1 MNKILN
7 RLERKFGKY
16 AVRNLTLY
24 IIIAYVIGY
33 ILAMTGTLE
42 VFMLNPYS
50 IIEKYQVWRLL
61 TWVFVPP
68 GSLGIFTILMLYV
81 YYQLGSIL
89 ERQWGAFR
97 YNLYIFSGILFS
109 VIGAFILYVYYAV
122 FNGVDPGM
130 AGMYISTGFSTAY
143 INMSIFLAFA
153 AMFPDM
159 QMLLFFVIPIKI
171 KWLAFVDVAMM
182 AYQFIYSSQA
192 DRIAIVM
199 SLLNFILFFFGYF
212 DFKRISPKEIRR
224 RNAFKRAVRG
234 VRHGSS
240 YKYSTGA
247 HSSSVPNRPAGM
259 SKHHCAICKRTE
271 NDSDNLEFRFCS
283 KCNGNYEYCSDHLFT
298 HEHVK

>member
-1 MNKILN
+1 MNKLLN
-7 RLERKFGKY
+7 KLERKIGKY

-33 ILAMTGTLE
+33 ILSMTGTLE
-42 VFMLNPYS
+42 IFMLNPYS
-50 IIEKYQVWRLL
+50 IIEKYQVWRLI

-97 YNLYIFSGILFS
+97 YNIYIFSGIFFS
-109 VIGAFILYVYYAV
+109 VIGAFILYMYYAV
-122 FNGVDPGM
+122 INGVDPNM
-130 AGMYISTGFSTAY
+130 AGLYISTGFSTAY

-159 QMLLFFVIPIKI
+159 QMLLFFIIPIKI
-171 KWLAFVDVAMM
+171 KWLAYIDVAMM
-182 AYQFIYSSQA
+182 IYEFIFSSMA

-199 SLLNFILFFFGYF
+199 SLLNFILFFFGTFNY
-212 DFKRISPKEIRR
+212 KRVSIKEIHR
-224 RNAFKRAVRG
+224 RNSYKRAVKNAGRS
-234 VRHGSS
+234 RN
-240 YKYSTGA
+240 YR
-247 HSSSVPNRPAGM
+247 SSSAEAPSM
-259 SKHHCAICKRTE
+259 SQTYTKHRCAVCKKTE
-271 NDSDNLEFRFCS
+271 KDDESLEFRFCS

-298 HEHVK
+298 HVHVK